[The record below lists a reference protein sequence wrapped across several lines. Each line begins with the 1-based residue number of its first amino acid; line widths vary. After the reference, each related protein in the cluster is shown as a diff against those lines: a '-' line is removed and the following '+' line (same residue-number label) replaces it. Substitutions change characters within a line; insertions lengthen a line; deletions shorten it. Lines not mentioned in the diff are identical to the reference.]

1 MQFKDNNSVVSQ
13 LNFWK
18 AKLIIINILCIN
30 NYTLWQLEGDFKY
43 LKMKW
48 KDDWRTRGAMWF
60 YKQ

>member
-30 NYTLWQLEGDFKY
+30 NYTLWQLD
-43 LKMKW
+43 L
-48 KDDWRTRGAMWF
+48 RPGAMVAKYIF
-60 YKQ
+60 N